1 MLELKSLALQ
11 DFLMW
16 KDQSFDFLP
25 GVTMIGG
32 ENRSGKTL
40 FFIRG
45 ITTALWGADA
55 AKRGTD
61 ASKMPEGSKSIA
73 KFACGGHDWAV
84 TATSSRVSLVR
95 DGKTLG
101 LSGKKTGRAQFQELF
116 GGPMDLYDSSI
127 MVSCSKPNP
136 LVLAPP
142 LQRADWFGS
151 LFGIDAAIEQ
161 AQAGVSEALGKM
173 RKEKT
178 ELTFLE
184 EQLATLREERV
195 APAKRALDA
204 TELSA
209 LQKQQRR
216 NDKRIR
222 DYQHAISLLK
232 SMSDFDKD
240 KLLPD
245 QQVDTLEMEAVNLRA
260 AIADA
265 RVKAETARK
274 LASAIARRKDLKQQI
289 KRMEAFL
296 AKSPIDADAARALDK
311 FLRPIDEKLER
322 LNARSDEY
330 EEKLRKATTGLKV
343 SLDKLGGEPSDAEIE
358 DAVKNYDAIYEQA
371 AIASNESRKLGRD
384 VKGNVCPHCGS
395 KVDGDILKTKK
406 AALED
411 ARKKADKALS
421 RAHAIKSFVSYRD
434 EVDALRL
441 KAPNPVLH
449 RFVDGMLGRAIT
461 VWKFTEDIG
470 DMRKELAR
478 LPEPQK
484 IPSVKAVD
492 DLVNSLAKVEKR
504 LAEHREQADIKES
517 NVRVQGLIQEIF
529 DSPHRVYTP
538 KDISMFEGELKRCRA
553 KVEPLKER
561 IDRAEQANAVL
572 DNIDSRIEKLETKI
586 AAIKKGVGDL
596 PLMET
601 LGKAFG
607 RSGLRMTRI
616 SELVDA
622 FEATVNEG
630 ASLLLP
636 DGYSFRMSTS
646 ETGVDIRYRRPD
658 EVVSDLSVLSG
669 SEDKCWRL
677 LCALALVR
685 MCPNNMRCDT
695 IVLDEMESLMSAQSR
710 ERFAK
715 DYMPVLAEAVSKVV
729 VVSPMTSSQLPISFD
744 RRFNVEMN
752 KGVSRLVRQ

>member
-61 ASKMPEGSKSIA
+61 AAKMPEGGKSIA
-73 KFACGGHDWAV
+73 RFAASGHDWSV
-84 TATSSRVSLVR
+84 TATSSRVALVR

-101 LSGKKTGRAQFQELF
+101 LSGKRNGRAQFQELF

-151 LFGIDAAIEQ
+151 LFGIDAAVEQ
-161 AQAGVSEALGKM
+161 AHAGVSEALGKM
-173 RKEKT
+173 RKDKT

-184 EQLATLREERV
+184 EQLAALREERV
-195 APAKRALDA
+195 TPAKRALDA
-204 TELSA
+204 TELAA

-222 DYQHAISLLK
+222 DYQNAISLLK
-232 SMSDFDKD
+232 SMSDFDKN

-245 QQVDTLEMEAVNLRA
+245 AEVAAMEKEA
-260 AIADA
+260 ARIRGLIEDA

-274 LASAIARRKDLKQQI
+274 LADAIARRKDLTRQVKN
-289 KRMEAFL
+289 MEEFL
-296 AKSPIDADAARALDK
+296 AKAPISADAARALDK

-330 EEKLRKATTGLKV
+330 EEKLRRATTGLKV
-343 SLDKLGGEPSDAEIE
+343 TIGLLGGEPTTSEIK
-358 DAVKNYDAIYEQA
+358 DTLGNYAQIYEQA
-371 AIASNESRKLGRD
+371 AVASNEMRKLGQEIEGD
-384 VKGNVCPHCGS
+384 VCPHCGS
-395 KVDGDILKTKK
+395 KVDNDVLKIKRAT
-406 AALED
+406 LEE

-421 RAHAIKSFVSYRD
+421 RANKIKSLVGYRKD
-434 EVDALRL
+434 IAALRL

-449 RFVDGMLGRAIT
+449 RFVDSMLGRAIT

-470 DMRKELAR
+470 DMREELAR

-484 IPSVKAVD
+484 IPSVQAVD
-492 DLVNSLAKVEKR
+492 NLIKDLARIEKR
-504 LAEHREQADIKES
+504 LAAHQEQIDIKTS
-517 NVRVQGLIQEIF
+517 NARAQSLIEEVF
-529 DSPHRVYTP
+529 DNPERAYTP
-538 KDISMFEGELKRCRA
+538 RDISMFEGELKRCRA

-561 IDRAEQANAVL
+561 IDKAEQANAVL

-586 AAIKKGVGDL
+586 ASIKKGVADL
-596 PLMET
+596 PLLET

-607 RSGLRMTRI
+607 RSGLRMTRV

-636 DGYSFRMSTS
+636 DGYTFQMTTS
-646 ETGVDIRYRRPD
+646 EAGVDIKYRRPD
-658 EVVSDLSVLSG
+658 EIVSDLSVLSG

-729 VVSPMTSSQLPISFD
+729 VVSPMTASQLPISFD

-752 KGVSRLVRQ
+752 KGVSRLIRQ